1 MERISTLLT
10 LNKDQKKQ
18 VRSIL
23 DDGQKEAMPV
33 RDQLLKGRQ
42 SIAQAVAAG
51 KSQDEI
57 NAAIKDYAAAQV
69 QMTQIEMRAFAKI
82 FPTLDKEQ
90 QAKAADPRGLFG
102 MLNGIFKGKNWD
114 SVPVS
119 LGGGGGGGPM

>member
-1 MERISTLLT
+1 
-10 LNKDQKKQ
+10 
-18 VRSIL
+18 
-23 DDGQKEAMPV
+23 MPV

-57 NAAIKDYAAAQV
+57 NAAIKEYAAAQV

-82 FPTLDKEQ
+82 FPALDKEQ

-114 SVPVS
+114 SVPVTLS
-119 LGGGGGGGPM
+119 GGGGGGPM